1 MDKAF
6 APYRQRVIDACRNP
20 DDGTSFSA
28 EEKGGMAFVNFGPQT
43 RIPVP
48 ATLICGGAARGGTTI
63 LSFLLTLFGQE
74 MGDPEGSEDM
84 SFIDARFD
92 PEALKT
98 LIALRNSQHQTW
110 GVKIPGMSS
119 GQYQFFDETC
129 RNPVYI
135 YLYRNPLSVALSTIR
150 HAPEHE
156 MYPANRR
163 GLVTS
168 LNASESSY
176 IQFTQFL
183 AVTNSPVILIAME
196 EMKRNPRRII
206 RRLIKALRIEVSED
220 RFEAV
225 CGLIL
230 EGGYKN
236 ISELPPLPPNLPKSP
251 A

>member
-1 MDKAF
+1 MDDVF
-6 APYRQRVIDACRNP
+6 GPYRKRVMEASRSP
-20 DDGTSFSA
+20 DDGNGFAS
-28 EEKGGMAFVNFGPQT
+28 EEKGGMVFVNFGPQM

-84 SFIDARFD
+84 SFIQARFD
-92 PEALKT
+92 PEAMKK
-98 LIALRNSQHQTW
+98 LIALRNTQHQTW
-110 GVKIPGMSS
+110 GVKIPGMSC

-150 HAPEHE
+150 HAPERE
-156 MYPANRR
+156 TYPANRR
-163 GLVTS
+163 GLVKS

-176 IQFTQFL
+176 IQFTHFL
-183 AVTNSPVILIAME
+183 AATSSPVILIAME
-196 EMKRNPRRII
+196 DMKRNPRRII
-206 RRLIKALRIEVSED
+206 RRLIKALRIEVSEE
-220 RFEAV
+220 RFEAI

-236 ISELPPLPPNLPKSP
+236 ISELPPLPPNLPKST